1 MSDKHKY
8 DLPDPHPHE
17 ALQTAACISQLVGI
31 LVGAVGVA
39 ALVGL
44 ALGKLILLVTS

>member
-8 DLPDPHPHE
+8 DLPDPSPHD
-17 ALQTAACISQLVGI
+17 ALRTAACISQLVGI
-31 LVGAVGVA
+31 LLGAVGIA

-44 ALGKLILLVTS
+44 ALGHLILLLTA

>member
-1 MSDKHKY
+1 MSGRHKY
-8 DLPDPHPHE
+8 ELPDPHPHE

-31 LVGAVGVA
+31 LLGAVGIA

-44 ALGKLILLVTS
+44 ALGHLILLLTS